1 MSVTKMANPSKNVKT
16 NKAGAQVLPASKRAN
31 KDELRNA
38 DLEKISGG
46 DKAEGVGENSPYKS
60 GLAMMPVA
68 RLIQDGPLLW
78 ANGGGAEDA
87 GKLSGELSIPLR
99 RRNLE
104 GRFVLYLERHR
115 ARDKAFL
122 GGGIVQAARD
132 VLIRGRPPAR
142 SPRRRRRRCTLRP
155 RYRRRRKGAGP
166 ELMTGGKAR
175 R

>member
-1 MSVTKMANPSKNVKT
+1 
-16 NKAGAQVLPASKRAN
+16 
-31 KDELRNA
+31 
-38 DLEKISGG
+38 
-46 DKAEGVGENSPYKS
+46 
-60 GLAMMPVA
+60 MMPVA

-122 GGGIVQAARD
+122 GGGIVQAATLQIFFWHRRS
-132 VLIRGRPPAR
+132 VTTLASSYGFLQGARPF
-142 SPRRRRRRCTLRP
+142 
-155 RYRRRRKGAGP
+155 GIV
-166 ELMTGGKAR
+166 E
-175 R
+175 